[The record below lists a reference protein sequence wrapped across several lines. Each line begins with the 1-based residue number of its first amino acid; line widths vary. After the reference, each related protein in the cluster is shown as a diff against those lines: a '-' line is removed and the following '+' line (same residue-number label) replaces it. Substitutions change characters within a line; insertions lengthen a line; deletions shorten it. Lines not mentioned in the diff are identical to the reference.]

1 MSNSLTAEVLD
12 LLKPGQ
18 GLSLIITVGN
28 PLRKDDGA
36 GPYIASLIRPAGRL
50 AVIDAQ
56 YNPENIIDEAA
67 RLKPV
72 KMIIIDAADF
82 GGSPGEARAIDRKH
96 IPDSTLSTH
105 SVPMSVVA
113 GILEQDTGAE
123 IVFLGIQPKD
133 VSFGENIS
141 PEVRETADKIIK
153 KINEEFCDA

>member
-18 GLSLIITVGN
+18 GLNLIITVGN

-36 GPYIASLIRPAGRL
+36 GPYTAALIRPASRL

-56 YNPENIIDEAA
+56 YNPENIIDEAVQ
-67 RLKPV
+67 LKPV
-72 KMIIIDAADF
+72 KIIIIDAADF
-82 GGSPGEARAIDRKH
+82 GGRPGEARVIDKKH

-133 VSFGENIS
+133 VSFGEEIS

-153 KINEEFCDA
+153 TINEEFCDA